1 MSKELE
7 AFSRM
12 SDMLS
17 EYEDFICELPY
28 CPDWETEYDWS
39 DAHTVSVAL
48 EEKENQDKILRI
60 VKRALLY
67 SYVNRDILNRAFE
80 EGWITEEEH
89 KIAQGW
95 LEEKEVRS
103 END

>member
-1 MSKELE
+1 MNKELE

-17 EYEDFICELPY
+17 EYEDFIYELPC

-39 DAHTVSVAL
+39 DAHTVSAAL
-48 EEKENQDKILRI
+48 EEKEKQDKKLKIIKKALLYRYTNRDI
-60 VKRALLY
+60 FNRALL
-67 SYVNRDILNRAFE
+67 
-80 EGWITEEEH
+80 EGYITKEEH

-95 LEEKEVRS
+95 LEEKEVKP